1 MLVMDIEFEW
11 IDINFCLISDGN
23 LEFNYFVGI
32 VCCKLFIMVSSIG
45 YVVKF
50 KNFCGIVL
58 Y

>member
-1 MLVMDIEFEW
+1 MDIEFEW

-50 KNFCGIVL
+50 KNFDGIVL